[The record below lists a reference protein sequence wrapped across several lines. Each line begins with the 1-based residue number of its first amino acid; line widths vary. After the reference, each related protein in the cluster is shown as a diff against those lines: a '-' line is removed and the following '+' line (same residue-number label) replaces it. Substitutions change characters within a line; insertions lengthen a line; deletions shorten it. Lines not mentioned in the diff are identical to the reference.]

1 MNILQFRLGGE
12 YRYNVTFETAFEKR
26 KIQTNDE
33 PTGSLPQAVSDAVIA
48 AVSYFG
54 FENINA
60 VFRQISFSYPENDSE
75 GFVLELDI
83 KSKENPHV
91 AHILKTE
98 KMKLRLLEEKASR
111 ATVFDNHLRIEQ
123 HNSLVEKIEELR
135 DEIAKY
141 AQGKRNQKELPFED
155 SAEEE
160 NGGAALF
167 DDDGEE

>member
-54 FENINA
+54 FENITA
-60 VFRQISFSYPENDSE
+60 AFRQISFSYPENDSE
-75 GFVLELDI
+75 GFVLELDV

-98 KMKLRLLEEKASR
+98 RMKLEPLEE
-111 ATVFDNHLRIEQ
+111 NHNAAPDTALRIERK
-123 HNSLVEKIEELR
+123 NYLSEKIVELHE
-135 DEIAKY
+135 EIAKY
-141 AQGKRNQKELPFED
+141 TQGKRNQKELPFED
-155 SAEEE
+155 GGEQDD
-160 NGGAALF
+160 NGAAALF
-167 DDDGEE
+167 DDEETE